1 MSSSTSP
8 SPAPSDLP
16 SSSIRGL
23 FTQGDGGNSPFGGRS
38 WPIGVFFPIL
48 LAILMVSAIA
58 PFMYLFLG
66 ERFGLTGGRP
76 APWPWGFAFVGLIGF
91 WGTRL
96 VQRLHVSSRVYPVL
110 QVALWLLSLILWF
123 AVQPNYD
130 VRDVM
135 TDPVSLVKGNG
146 YFLTPIFISMFAWWQ
161 GSRYAADSGRF
172 APEEIRGLVQRCW
185 LILTLSIIF
194 AAMIGGEAGH
204 SAINAAKLAV
214 PLCMLASIAL
224 VAGTEVEAT
233 RQLARRRG
241 AHVPSWKRWY
251 RLVGGFAV
259 AIIVVSLIVTVLLG
273 PGAMRALLDAIIF
286 GFRSIAW
293 LLGYVLYALVYVLYI
308 VIRAVAALLE
318 LIFGSMF
325 GPIKTP
331 EMKTIA
337 PVGPPQAIEQSQP
350 DTWEYAVLLRWIAI
364 GIALLIVG
372 IIVFRFSRRKVE
384 TEGDGIV
391 EEERDSVFN
400 ADLAKKQL
408 RDFFRRRHGPAAPE
422 RLDFDRPPATVREAM
437 IYLEVLANREGV
449 ARRSDETPA
458 DFAMRLRGIW
468 QGTAG
473 AVADLIGAYQRVR
486 YGESDDPP
494 NGQQSVVTASA
505 WSQIW
510 RRRKA
515 VAEDSVGNRNG
526 QRDDQRDERPKP
538 RSRD

>member
-1 MSSSTSP
+1 MSSSISP
-8 SPAPSDLP
+8 SPAPSDPPPSTVRGRFLKGGRLP
-16 SSSIRGL
+16 S
-23 FTQGDGGNSPFGGRS
+23 GGRS
-38 WPIGVFFPIL
+38 WPVEIFFPLL

-76 APWPWGFAFVGLIGF
+76 APWPWGFAFVGLVGF

-96 VQRLHVSSRVYPVL
+96 GQRLHLPNRLDPIL
-110 QVALWLLSLILWF
+110 LAALWLLSLILWF
-123 AVQPNYD
+123 SVQPNYD
-130 VRDVM
+130 VSAVIFN
-135 TDPVSLVKGNG
+135 PVSLVQENG

-161 GSRYAADSGRF
+161 GSRYASDSGRF

-194 AAMIGGEAGH
+194 GAMIGGEAGH
-204 SAINAAKLAV
+204 AAIDAARFTV

-241 AHVPSWKRWY
+241 AHVPGWKRWY
-251 RLVGGFAV
+251 RLVGGFTV
-259 AIIVVSLIVTVLLG
+259 AIVVITLIVSLLLG

-293 LLGYVLYALVYVLYI
+293 LLGYVLYALVYVLYV

-318 LIFGSMF
+318 AIFGDMF

-331 EMKTIA
+331 EMNTA
-337 PVGPPQAIEQSQP
+337 PPAMTPQTIEQSQP
-350 DTWEYAVLLRWIAI
+350 EAWEYAVLLRWIAI

-372 IIVFRFSRRKVE
+372 IIVFRITRRKAE

-400 ADLAKKQL
+400 ADLAKRQL
-408 RDFFRRRHGPAAPE
+408 RDLFRRRQGPPE
-422 RLDFDRPPATVREAM
+422 PVRIDFDRPPATVREAM

-449 ARRSDETPA
+449 SRRDEETPS
-458 DFAMRLRGIW
+458 DFAARLRGIW

-473 AVADLIGAYQRVR
+473 ALGDLIGAYQRVR
-486 YGESDDPP
+486 YGELEDPP
-494 NGQQSVVTASA
+494 NGQQSAVTASA

-510 RRRKA
+510 NRRKA
-515 VAEDSVGNRNG
+515 VAESELENAGSAG
-526 QRDDQRDERPKP
+526 G
-538 RSRD
+538 RSRRGSRD